1 MVKQE
6 YLELSAIALRAAT
19 SFQGVPCKSSHG
31 PLPSTSDPNQEYKYT
46 AINIRESHVPPVHGR
61 NRSCCSSCNKLN
73 PFSVW
78 PVWMLTSARN
88 SRTSA
93 TTFGISCLS
102 ADYFGVCLST
112 ASRSS
117 GWRASRV
124 VGFIRYRLVPIYANP
139 VSAPL
144 SRRRK
149 PSHRDIKP
157 WMVDQKARTY
167 LDKLCERRI

>member
-46 AINIRESHVPPVHGR
+46 AINIRESYVPPVHGR
-61 NRSCCSSCNKLN
+61 NISCCSSCNKLN
-73 PFSVW
+73 LFSVC
-78 PVWMLTSARN
+78 PVWRLTSARN
-88 SRTSA
+88 SRISV

-102 ADYFGVCLST
+102 ADSSDVCLST

-117 GWRASRV
+117 GYRASRV
-124 VGFIRYRLVPIYANP
+124 VGFVRQALSSNLRESGLRSVSYR
-139 VSAPL
+139 
-144 SRRRK
+144 K
-149 PSHRDIKP
+149 
-157 WMVDQKARTY
+157 RT
-167 LDKLCERRI
+167 LTP